1 MERDEER
8 VRGSFSGSARERGR
22 GSQSYRTSASGDGA
36 RAAAELARL
45 RLDMEREERLG
56 VFRSRVRGS
65 GERVGRHGGLDVGD
79 GKEGQVYDDN
89 GLEDDTASTEYNRSK
104 KRGVLL

>member
-1 MERDEER
+1 MERDEGR
-8 VRGSFSGSARERGR
+8 DRGSFSGSARGR

-56 VFRSRVRGS
+56 VFRRSREDARSV
-65 GERVGRHGGLDVGD
+65 GEEKRHGGLDVGD
-79 GKEGQVYDDN
+79 GMEGQVYDDN
-89 GLEDDTASTEYNRSK
+89 GLEDDTASTEYNRSR
-104 KRGVLL
+104 KRGALL